1 VAGDFPCDPFTG
13 ILQRTQSLAGQRLPN
28 APENKVAINANYTW
42 NDLFGGSLVG
52 SLSYIYRDVQYGTLF
67 TRSYNKAPDWDQWD
81 ARLTWTSKDSRDRVI
96 AFIKNITNDLGFD
109 GGALGARY
117 AGTIINPAT
126 LAPTLVNQGIFKSY
140 SITPPRTFGIEFEH
154 KFF

>member
-1 VAGDFPCDPFTG
+1 MTFH
-13 ILQRTQSLAGQRLPN
+13 
-28 APENKVAINANYTW
+28 
-42 NDLFGGSLVG
+42 GGNLIG

-81 ARLTWTSKDSRDRVI
+81 ARLTWTSKDSRDRAI
-96 AFIKNITNDLGFD
+96 AYVKNITNDLGFD
-109 GGALGARY
+109 AGALGARY

-126 LAPTLVNQGIFKSY
+126 MAATLVNQGIFKSY
-140 SITPPRTFGIEFEH
+140 SITPPRTFGIEFQH